1 MQDLAED
8 TSADAPA
15 ADERAGSRHGDIRDV
30 CIGLFGIQV
39 VWGLQTANTSRIFQT
54 LGADIATLP
63 VLWIAGP
70 ITGLLVQ
77 PLIGGWSD
85 RLGTRAGFIAVG
97 AVLTALAMLGMV
109 TATTLGGAVLMLWLL
124 ATSLNIVMPPFR
136 TIAADRL
143 PPDQRAR
150 GFAIQAA
157 FIGAGAVFASALPW
171 LLTEWLEVSG
181 RASDGI
187 ADNVQLAFGLGAG
200 LLMASV
206 SWTLVRA
213 FREGER
219 QPAPGVAAGTTV
231 PRPLARHWLGPA
243 LILAGALLA
252 FAAWEWSLARDLVLL
267 GGTLL
272 AIGIALL
279 AGRYA
284 QGRRAAALFAPFLEL
299 ASVPRRLQA
308 LALVQFL
315 TWFGLFATWVYLV
328 PAVAWR
334 QFGTSDPTSAGY
346 AEAANWVGLL
356 FAIQDAVA
364 IVVAL
369 ALPRLVARAGQ
380 ARAHALCLSAGAA
393 GMVWFAVSD
402 AGWLWLSAIGLGVA
416 WASILSA
423 PYALVAASAPAGK
436 VGTYMG
442 LHNMTLVV
450 PQLIGAGT
458 LGWVLTSLFAGDPA
472 AMPVVAGIAF
482 ALAALASTTILR
494 K

>member
-1 MQDLAED
+1 MQDAGED
-8 TSADAPA
+8 TSAGAPA
-15 ADERAGSRHGDIRDV
+15 TDRHAGYATGDIRDV

-85 RLGTRAGFIAVG
+85 RRSTRAGLIAIGV
-97 AVLTALAMLGMV
+97 VLTALAMLGMV
-109 TATTLGGAVLMLWLL
+109 NATTLSGAVLMLWLL
-124 ATSLNIVMPPFR
+124 AASLNVVMPPFR

-143 PPDQRAR
+143 APVQRAR

-171 LLTEWLEVSG
+171 TLTEWLGVSA
-181 RASDGI
+181 RATDGT

-200 LLMASV
+200 LLVVSV
-206 SWTLVRA
+206 GWALVRA
-213 FREGER
+213 FREGTTE
-219 QPAPGVAAGTTV
+219 PGPDMAARATA
-231 PRPLARHWLGPA
+231 PRPPPRRWLGPV
-243 LILAGALLA
+243 LMLASALLA
-252 FAAWEWSLARDLVLL
+252 FAAWEWALARDLVLL
-267 GGTLL
+267 GAAGLV
-272 AIGIALL
+272 IGFTLL

-284 QGRRAAALFAPFLEL
+284 RGGRAAALFAPFMEL

-334 QFGTSDPTSAGY
+334 QFGTSDPASAGY
-346 AEAANWVGLL
+346 AQAANWVGLL

-369 ALPRLVARAGQ
+369 ALPRLVVRTGQ
-380 ARAHALCLSAGAA
+380 ARAHALCLLVGAV
-393 GMVWFAVSD
+393 GMAWFAIS
-402 AGWLWLSAIGLGVA
+402 AAAWLWLSAIGLGVA

-436 VGTYMG
+436 VGTFMG

-450 PQLIGAGT
+450 PQLVGAST

-472 AMPVVAGIAF
+472 GMPVVAGVAF
-482 ALAALASTTILR
+482 ALAALASVTILR

>member
-1 MQDLAED
+1 MQEPVED
-8 TSADAPA
+8 TSADALAPDA
-15 ADERAGSRHGDIRDV
+15 RGGYGTGDIRDV

-54 LGADIATLP
+54 LGADVATLP

-97 AVLTALAMLGMV
+97 SVLTALAMLGMV
-109 TATTLGGAVLMLWLL
+109 TATTLAGAVLMLWLL

-143 PPDQRAR
+143 PPALQAR

-171 LLTEWLEVSG
+171 LLTEGLEVSG

-187 ADNVQLAFGLGAG
+187 ADNVQLAFGVGAG
-200 LLMASV
+200 LLVASV

-213 FREGER
+213 FREGEAR
-219 QPAPGVAAGTTV
+219 PSPKAATPRLQPH
-231 PRPLARHWLGPA
+231 RWMGPVM
-243 LILAGALLA
+243 ILAGALLI
-252 FAAWEWSLARDLVLL
+252 FATLAWSLARDLALL
-267 GGTLL
+267 GAMLLLVGLTLVVGRY
-272 AIGIALL
+272 ARAGRTAALL
-279 AGRYA
+279 A
-284 QGRRAAALFAPFLEL
+284 PFMEL

-328 PAVAWR
+328 PSVALR
-334 QFGTSDPTSAGY
+334 QFGTSDPSSAGY

-364 IVVAL
+364 IVIAL
-369 ALPRLVARAGQ
+369 ALPRLVARTGQ
-380 ARAHALCLSAGAA
+380 ARAHALCLFAGAA
-393 GMVWFAVSD
+393 GMMWFAVSE
-402 AGWLWLSAIGLGVA
+402 AGWLWLSAAGLGIA

-436 VGTYMG
+436 VGTFMG

-450 PQLIGAGT
+450 PQLVGAAT
-458 LGWVLTSLFAGDPA
+458 LGWALTNLFAGDPG
-472 AMPVVAGIAF
+472 AMPVVAGVAF
-482 ALAALASTTILR
+482 ALAAVASATILR
-494 K
+494 R

>member
-1 MQDLAED
+1 MQDSGDD
-8 TSADAPA
+8 TSAGAPTT
-15 ADERAGSRHGDIRDV
+15 DGRARHATGDIRDV

-85 RLGTRAGFIAVG
+85 RLGTRAAFIAVG
-97 AVLTALAMLGMV
+97 SVLTALAMLGMV
-109 TATTLGGAVLMLWLL
+109 AATTLGGAVLMLWLL

-143 PPDQRAR
+143 PPAQRAR

-181 RASDGI
+181 RADDGI
-187 ADNVQLAFGLGAG
+187 ADNVQTAFGLGAG
-200 LLMASV
+200 LLVASV

-213 FREGER
+213 FREGEA
-219 QPAPGVAAGTTV
+219 QPTGAA
-231 PRPLARHWLGPA
+231 ARVTASRVIARRWLGPA

-252 FAAWEWSLARDLVLL
+252 FATWEWSLARDLVLL
-267 GGTLL
+267 GALL
-272 AIGIALL
+272 LLVGCALL

-284 QGRRAAALFAPFLEL
+284 RSGRAAALFAPFMEL

-334 QFGTSDPTSAGY
+334 QFGTDDPASAGY
-346 AEAANWVGLL
+346 AEAANWVGIL

-369 ALPRLVARAGQ
+369 ALPRLVARTDQ
-380 ARAHALCLSAGAA
+380 ARAHALCLLVGAA
-393 GMVWFAVSD
+393 GMVWFAISE

-436 VGTYMG
+436 VGTFMG

-450 PQLIGAGT
+450 PQLVGAGT

-472 AMPVVAGIAF
+472 AMPVVAGVAF
-482 ALAALASTTILR
+482 ALAALASATILR